1 MPIGTTRLCHIAILV
16 KDLDRAVANW
26 ERILGVKAGSA
37 FYLPP
42 ASEVPSFT
50 NGETGD
56 YTDCR
61 IATIQLENCMIELV
75 QPGKNASPWKE
86 KLDRDGE
93 GVQHISFVV
102 PDRKKAQ
109 GELKAIGAPPPYHI
123 GYWPGGT
130 YSFTNSVPQLG
141 VEVNI
146 KTDDDNTA
154 KKERLLSDRNFHKK
168 DL

>member
-1 MPIGTTRLCHIAILV
+1 GT
-16 KDLDRAVANW
+16 NS
-26 ERILGVKAGSA
+26 G
-37 FYLPP
+37 
-42 ASEVPSFT
+42 
-50 NGETGD
+50 
-56 YTDCR
+56 
-61 IATIQLENCMIELV
+61 
-75 QPGKNASPWKE
+75 PWRD

-93 GVQHISFVV
+93 GVQHISFIV

-109 GELKAIGAPPPYHI
+109 DELRAVGAPKPYHI

-130 YSFTNSVPQLG
+130 YSFTDSVAQLG

-154 KKERLLSDRNFHKK
+154 KKARLLSDPDFHKE